1 MYKQTLSEFS
11 TFDTPGQFFKLFV
24 LSLGMLARWDW
35 NLLDTA
41 LFDHRPAIMEAES
54 DLIRRT
60 SAPQA
65 CFWTRVKSVCVASMQ
80 KPTFGPIIVTL
91 CQLPIL
97 HNPHIC
103 RIIPF
108 FFFFSVLVTLAPK
121 WDRVCDFC
129 DKSTG
134 DKTTKISLISY
145 IPLEVVDLL

>member
-24 LSLGMLARWDW
+24 LSLGMLARRDW

-41 LFDHRPAIMEAES
+41 LFDHRPVIMEAES

-103 RIIPF
+103 LIIPF
-108 FFFFSVLVTLAPK
+108 FFFFRFWLHSLLNGIGYAIFVTNRQATKGQKLA
-121 WDRVCDFC
+121 
-129 DKSTG
+129 
-134 DKTTKISLISY
+134 
-145 IPLEVVDLL
+145 